1 MKRILLVS
9 IALCLGLSSM
19 AEAGGIGVAVRG
31 STLGGGL
38 EVGLGLAPD
47 LSLRG
52 GLNGATYSYSGTESG
67 NDYEF
72 DLTLSS
78 VTGLV
83 DYHLLGGGFRITGGL
98 VLNGNKLEAVAE
110 TGFNVEYDVGGVIYT
125 VEEVGT
131 LNGDIEFSST
141 APYAGIGWGNIVGED
156 KKLGLLLD
164 IGVVLQGSP
173 SVSLSTT
180 KELPEPELQAE
191 LEANLQREEEALE
204 EDLKA
209 FDFYPVVSIGISY
222 KF

>member
-110 TGFNVEYDVGGVIYT
+110 TGFNVEYDVGGEIYT

-141 APYAGIGWGNIVGED
+141 APYRLGEYSRRGQKARLVAGHRRGAAGQSQRVAEHHQGAARTGAAGRIGGESAAR
-156 KKLGLLLD
+156 GRGSGGGSE
-164 IGVVLQGSP
+164 GVRF
-173 SVSLSTT
+173 LSGGVDRDQ
-180 KELPEPELQAE
+180 L
-191 LEANLQREEEALE
+191 
-204 EDLKA
+204 
-209 FDFYPVVSIGISY
+209 
-222 KF
+222 